1 MAYRSVGVGTSVS
14 IPNPESA
21 AVQTDVFDVQ
31 SDTIR
36 IVAVGADCHVT
47 VGSTPSATRTNLYIP
62 SGGSMSLG
70 MTKASQRVT
79 GIETGTTQ
87 TVINFPEGQQCPFG
101 VGNYIS
107 VETADSYVGITSYL
121 QHVRVISVNTGASAV
136 YGHDGYYMEKCPVAA
151 DTQKIIIGDVN
162 WNDARAIASH
172 RVSVIGA
179 SGAHNAAG
187 GHIHCHQVQITGEG

>member
-14 IPNPESA
+14 IPNPEAA

-62 SGGSMSLG
+62 SGGTMSLG
-70 MTKASQRVT
+70 MTKASQRVVGFT
-79 GIETGTTQ
+79 TGTTE
-87 TVINFPEGQQCPFG
+87 TTLNFPEGQFCPFG

-107 VETADSYVGITSYL
+107 VETSDGYVGVTSYL
-121 QHVRVISVNTGASAV
+121 QHVRVVSVDTIAS
-136 YGHDGYYMEKCPVAA
+136 YDGNFSTSCVVSA
-151 DTQKIIIGDVN
+151 DTQKISTYLLRN
-162 WNDARAIASH
+162 S
-172 RVSVIGA
+172 
-179 SGAHNAAG
+179 
-187 GHIHCHQVQITGEG
+187 

>member
-1 MAYRSVGVGTSVS
+1 MALRSVGVGTSVS
-14 IPNPESA
+14 IPSPAAA
-21 AVQTDVFDVQ
+21 AVQTDVFAVQ
-31 SDTIR
+31 SDTIK

-107 VETADSYVGITSYL
+107 VETTDSYVGITSYL

-136 YGHDGYYMEKCPVAA
+136 VGHDGYYMEKCTVAA

-162 WNDARAIASH
+162 WHDARAIASH

>member
-21 AVQTDVFDVQ
+21 AVQTDYFDVQ
-31 SDTIR
+31 TETIR
-36 IVAVGADCHVT
+36 IVSVGADCHVT
-47 VGSTPSATRTNLYIP
+47 VGSTPSATRSNLYIP
-62 SGGSMSLG
+62 SGGTMSLG
-70 MTKASQRVT
+70 MTKASQRVV
-79 GIETGTTQ
+79 GITTGTTE
-87 TVINFPEGQQCPFG
+87 TILSFPEGQQCPFG

-107 VETADSYVGITSYL
+107 VETSDGYAGITSFTK
-121 QHVRVISVNTGASAV
+121 HKRVLSVDTTAS
-136 YGHDGYYMEKCPVAA
+136 YDGNFMTSCTIAA
-151 DTQKIIIGDVN
+151 DTRKCTAADGDFT
-162 WNDARAIASH
+162 DARAIASH

>member
-70 MTKASQRVT
+70 MTKASQRVI
-79 GIETGTTQ
+79 GITTNASETI
-87 TVINFPEGQQCPFG
+87 VSFPEGQQCPFG
-101 VGNYIS
+101 VGDYIS
-107 VETADSYVGITSYL
+107 ITGTGDAGITSFTR
-121 QHVRVISVNTGASAV
+121 HKRVLTVDTTSS
-136 YGHDGYYMEKCPVAA
+136 YDGDFSTSCTIAA
-151 DTQKIIIGDVN
+151 DTRKCNASDGDFS
-162 WNDARAIASH
+162 DARAIASNK
-172 RVSVIGA
+172 VSVIGGNTGG
-179 SGAHNAAG
+179 GALYVQ
-187 GHIHCHQVQITGEG
+187 QVQISGES

>member
-21 AVQTDVFDVQ
+21 AVQTDVFAVQ

-47 VGSTPSATRTNLYIP
+47 VGSTPSATAENLYIP
-62 SGGSMSLG
+62 SGGTMSLG
-70 MTKASQRVT
+70 MTKASQRVL
-79 GIETGTTQ
+79 GITTHATAT
-87 TVINFPEGQQCPFG
+87 TVTFPEGTQCPFG

-107 VETADSYVGITSYL
+107 VTGTGDAGITSFTK
-121 QHVRVISVNTGASAV
+121 HKRVLSVDTTAS
-136 YGHDGYYMEKCPVAA
+136 YDGNFMTSCTIAA
-151 DTQKIIIGDVN
+151 DTRKCTAADGDFT
-162 WNDARAIASH
+162 DARAIASH

>member
-1 MAYRSVGVGTSVS
+1 MAYRSVGVGTSVL

-136 YGHDGYYMEKCPVAA
+136 YGHDGYYMEKCTVAA

-179 SGAHNAAG
+179 SGAHNLAS

>member
-136 YGHDGYYMEKCPVAA
+136 YGHDGYYMEKCTVAA

-179 SGAHNAAG
+179 SGAASQAG
-187 GHIHCHQVQITGEG
+187 TLHCHQVQITGEG

>member
-1 MAYRSVGVGTSVS
+1 MALRSVGVGTSVS
-14 IPNPESA
+14 IPNPEAA

-62 SGGSMSLG
+62 SGGTMSLG
-70 MTKASQRVT
+70 MTKASQRVVGFT
-79 GIETGTTQ
+79 TGTTE
-87 TVINFPEGQQCPFG
+87 TTLNFPEGQFCPFG

-107 VETADSYVGITSYL
+107 VETSDSYVGITSYL
-121 QHVRVISVNTGASAV
+121 QHVRVVSVDTTAS
-136 YGHDGYYMEKCPVAA
+136 YDGNFSTSCVVSA
-151 DTQKIIIGDVN
+151 DTQKIIVGDVSFT
-162 WNDARAIASH
+162 DARAIASH